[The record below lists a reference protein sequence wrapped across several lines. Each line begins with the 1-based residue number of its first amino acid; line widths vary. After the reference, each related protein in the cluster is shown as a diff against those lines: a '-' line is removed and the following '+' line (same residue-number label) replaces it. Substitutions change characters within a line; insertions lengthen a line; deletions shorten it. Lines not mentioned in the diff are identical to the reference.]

1 MADIKIYGKL
11 VNATESGKIA
21 NYSQIDGTPD
31 IIEVEANPTGSGTE
45 NLTRL
50 KVGDIV
56 YNVPQGGTALNLENG
71 EGEGSLSQIYL
82 QGGKN
87 INKAE
92 SQGSIALG
100 YGVTVQ
106 KSSVTN
112 ETGFCGYAEGGGTIT
127 EGQFGHAE
135 GEMTKALAR
144 GSHSE
149 GKKTEALGM
158 YCHVEGSENIAG
170 FEDISKEYG
179 DQAAHAEGMLN
190 KAKGRY
196 SHAEGKNNIVGNG
209 SGNGESSHA
218 EGENNTVMG
227 NFSHV
232 EGYNNTVNGNYTHVE
247 GSGNSVSATTN
258 NGHVEGF
265 KNTISSNYGHVGG
278 LSSEVSGTGAFAH
291 GNGVKANKYFQT
303 VFGQFNNPDAIDA
316 GQTAIFQVGVGKSE
330 DARTNAFEILYDGR
344 AKVLT
349 APKSENDVVR
359 KKELDKKLTAPA
371 TPTANSVV
379 TISADGTV
387 ATKLLSEIGGGG
399 GTSTSYVVNNLS
411 SISSIP
417 STERRAVYVGGNAT
431 STTAITIPT
440 TVNEIDFNGST
451 ITLEVGNSAEF
462 DVGIIG
468 HAHCTIKNLN
478 LIVNLHLNYEVN
490 YSMIKGFGG
499 VENVRVT
506 INKAAD
512 AATAAPGQI
521 VRGFYSCDHLVNCK
535 VEHKYTTSNFAPQ
548 TVAYSYCNY
557 LVWCRLSGYTT
568 FGFAECNYLTNCAVY
583 KGVAESPYYN
593 CNDLTNCTYYEGENQ
608 ISKSTVSKL
617 TVGGSP
623 LDIIPQFNSGS
634 NSKAYVKP
642 AGGTGI
648 ALIEISQSQEDS
660 LSIAR
665 RTSDGRLR
673 GKRAKS
679 GYDLTP
685 LVQVN
690 EELAKKIDKVEG
702 QGLSTNDFTTDEK
715 TKLAGIE
722 AGAEV
727 NEIDTITPGSN
738 ITVTKNG
745 KEVIISA
752 TGGGGGGVNVV
763 QTTGQS
769 TTDVMSQKA
778 VTDKLD
784 GKASTSYVQGNPTA
798 SGTVDLT
805 RLKVGNTVY
814 NVPHGIKALK
824 VTIW

>member
-11 VNATESGKIA
+11 VNATESGKIV

-31 IIEVEANPTGSGTE
+31 ITEVEANPTGDGTVTL
-45 NLTRL
+45 NKL
-50 KVGDIV
+50 KVGETV
-56 YNVPQGGTALNLENG
+56 YNVP
-71 EGEGSLSQIYL
+71 
-82 QGGKN
+82 
-87 INKAE
+87 
-92 SQGSIALG
+92 
-100 YGVTVQ
+100 
-106 KSSVTN
+106 
-112 ETGFCGYAEGGGTIT
+112 
-127 EGQFGHAE
+127 
-135 GEMTKALAR
+135 
-144 GSHSE
+144 
-149 GKKTEALGM
+149 
-158 YCHVEGSENIAG
+158 
-170 FEDISKEYG
+170 
-179 DQAAHAEGMLN
+179 
-190 KAKGRY
+190 
-196 SHAEGKNNIVGNG
+196 
-209 SGNGESSHA
+209 
-218 EGENNTVMG
+218 
-227 NFSHV
+227 
-232 EGYNNTVNGNYTHVE
+232 
-247 GSGNSVSATTN
+247 
-258 NGHVEGF
+258 
-265 KNTISSNYGHVGG
+265 
-278 LSSEVSGTGAFAH
+278 
-291 GNGVKANKYFQT
+291 
-303 VFGQFNNPDAIDA
+303 P
-316 GQTAIFQVGVGKSE
+316 
-330 DARTNAFEILYDGR
+330 
-344 AKVLT
+344 
-349 APKSENDVVR
+349 
-359 KKELDKKLTAPA
+359 
-371 TPTANSVV
+371 
-379 TISADGTV
+379 
-387 ATKLLSEIGGGG
+387 
-399 GTSTSYVVNNLS
+399 SYVVNSLS

-417 STERRAVYVGGNAT
+417 STERRAIYVGGNAT

-451 ITLEVGNSAEF
+451 VTLEVGNSAEF

-506 INKAAD
+506 IKKAAD
-512 AATAAPGQI
+512 SSSAAPGQI
-521 VRGFYSCDHLVNCK
+521 VRGFYSCDHLANCK
-535 VEHKYTTSNFAPQ
+535 VDHKYTTSNYAPQ

-623 LDIIPQFNSGS
+623 LDIIPQFNSDS

-673 GKRAKS
+673 GKRATS

-690 EELAKKIDKVEG
+690 EALAKKVDKVTG
-702 QGLSTNDFTTDEK
+702 KGLSSNDFTNDEK
-715 TKLAGIE
+715 NKLAEIEYVQGNPTESGTTTLTKLKVG
-722 AGAEV
+722 
-727 NEIDTITPGSN
+727 N
-738 ITVTKNG
+738 TVYN
-745 KEVIISA
+745 VPQ
-752 TGGGGGGVNVV
+752 VV

-778 VTDKLD
+778 VTDKLN

-814 NVPHGIKALK
+814 NVPQGKALK

>member
-31 IIEVEANPTGSGTE
+31 ITEVEANPTGSGTE

-291 GNGVKANKYFQT
+291 GNGVKANKWFQT
-303 VFGQFNNPDAIDA
+303 VFGQFNNPNTKDNE
-316 GQTAIFQVGVGKSE
+316 QTAIFQVGVGKSE
-330 DARTNAFEILYDGR
+330 DARTNAFEILWDGR

-379 TISADGTV
+379 TISANGAV
-387 ATKLLSEIGGGG
+387 ATKPLSEIGGGG
-399 GTSTSYVVNNLS
+399 GGGSFDPTKYYTKTETDGLLNEKQDDLTQTQLNAVNSGITANKVSTYDGY
-411 SISSIP
+411 
-417 STERRAVYVGGNAT
+417 A
-431 STTAITIPT
+431 TAI
-440 TVNEIDFNGST
+440 N
-451 ITLEVGNSAEF
+451 
-462 DVGIIG
+462 
-468 HAHCTIKNLN
+468 
-478 LIVNLHLNYEVN
+478 
-490 YSMIKGFGG
+490 
-499 VENVRVT
+499 
-506 INKAAD
+506 NK
-512 AATAAPGQI
+512 
-521 VRGFYSCDHLVNCK
+521 V
-535 VEHKYTTSNFAPQ
+535 
-548 TVAYSYCNY
+548 
-557 LVWCRLSGYTT
+557 
-568 FGFAECNYLTNCAVY
+568 
-583 KGVAESPYYN
+583 
-593 CNDLTNCTYYEGENQ
+593 
-608 ISKSTVSKL
+608 
-617 TVGGSP
+617 
-623 LDIIPQFNSGS
+623 
-634 NSKAYVKP
+634 
-642 AGGTGI
+642 
-648 ALIEISQSQEDS
+648 
-660 LSIAR
+660 
-665 RTSDGRLR
+665 
-673 GKRAKS
+673 
-679 GYDLTP
+679 
-685 LVQVN
+685 
-690 EELAKKIDKVEG
+690 DKVTG
-702 QGLSTNDFTTDEK
+702 KGLSTNDFTDAEK

-722 AGAEV
+722 TGAEV
-727 NEIDTITPGSN
+727 NEIDTITAGENVTVSKSGK
-738 ITVTKNG
+738 TVT
-745 KEVIISA
+745 ISA
-752 TGGGGGGVNVV
+752 TGGGGGVNVV

-769 TTDVMSQKA
+769 TTAVMSQKA